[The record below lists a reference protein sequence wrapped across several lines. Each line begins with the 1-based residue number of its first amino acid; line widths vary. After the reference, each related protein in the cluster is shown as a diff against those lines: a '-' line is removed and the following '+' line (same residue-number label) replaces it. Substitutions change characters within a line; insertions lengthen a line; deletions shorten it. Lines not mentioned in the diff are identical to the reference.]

1 MTKNLAVKNRSIGRE
16 EPTFKLLT
24 QSDLPFNRPKD
35 QERFWGNLGQIE
47 SNFDISNATV
57 WSFMQFEGRASYN
70 PRLLDDF
77 HNWHIN
83 IEALKSQMHDQM
95 KFVVLGSRHEEFFCL
110 GGDLDY
116 FSRCIEEQD
125 REGLY
130 EYGLSCVQI
139 LHRNWLATSLD
150 LVTIALVQG
159 DALGGG
165 FESLLSFDIICAE
178 KGAKFGFPEHLF
190 GLFPGMGALT
200 FLGRKLG
207 FAKAEQLIRTGRS
220 LSAEELFEM
229 GVVQILA
236 EPGEGVKAVK
246 KYISK
251 TTPRH
256 QPACAYHAAIK
267 RANPIPFEE
276 LDDIV
281 SYWTDAA
288 LKITPRELKI
298 MRRLVSAQSNKP
310 LTD

>member
-1 MTKNLAVKNRSIGRE
+1 MTKNLAVRNRSIGRE
-16 EPTFKLLT
+16 ELAFKLLP
-24 QSDLPFNRPKD
+24 QSDLPFNRPKRF
-35 QERFWGNLGQIE
+35 ERFWGNLGQIE
-47 SNFDISNATV
+47 SSFDISNSTV

-77 HNWHIN
+77 HNWHDN
-83 IEALKSQMHDQM
+83 IRSLKAQMHDEF
-95 KFVVLGSRHEEFFCL
+95 KFVVLGSRHEDFFCL

-116 FSRCIEEQD
+116 FSKCIEGQD

-139 LHRNWLATSLD
+139 LHRNWQATELD
-150 LVTIALVQG
+150 LITIAMVQG

-178 KGAKFGFPEHLF
+178 KGVKFGFPEHLF

-207 FAKAEQLIRTGRS
+207 FAKAEQIIRTGRS
-220 LSAEELFEM
+220 ISAEELFEL
-229 GVVQILA
+229 GVIQILA
-236 EPGEGVKAVK
+236 EPGEAGKAIK
-246 KYISK
+246 KYIAR
-251 TTPRH
+251 TLARH
-256 QPACAYHAAIK
+256 KPACGYQAAIK

-281 SYWTDAA
+281 QYWTDAA
-288 LKITPRELKI
+288 LQITPRELKI
-298 MRRLVSAQSNKP
+298 MRRLVAAQSNKP
-310 LTD
+310 LTK